1 MTEGTDDD
9 DLREAARNRGLR
21 LIKSRKRK
29 AGVGDYGKF
38 GLADQKGNALYGVD
52 PDGTLTASAQDV
64 AGYLR
69 KGDASTWAESAR
81 VMPAEMILSD
91 VRLTSGTGPL
101 AVQAIIAEHGDIP
114 VIFITDTPEDCAPC
128 APPGVILGKPII
140 EHALKDTFRRLAPK
154 LM

>member
-1 MTEGTDDD
+1 MCHVLVIEDDW
-9 DLREAARNRGLR
+9 LIAEHIIMLAREAGATSIDQADNQQDAIIAARDH
-21 LIKSRKRK
+21 K
-29 AGVGDYGKF
+29 
-38 GLADQKGNALYGVD
+38 
-52 PDGTLTASAQDV
+52 P
-64 AGYLR
+64 
-69 KGDASTWAESAR
+69 
-81 VMPAEMILSD
+81 EMILSD

-114 VIFITDTPEDCAPC
+114 VIFITGTPEDCAPC